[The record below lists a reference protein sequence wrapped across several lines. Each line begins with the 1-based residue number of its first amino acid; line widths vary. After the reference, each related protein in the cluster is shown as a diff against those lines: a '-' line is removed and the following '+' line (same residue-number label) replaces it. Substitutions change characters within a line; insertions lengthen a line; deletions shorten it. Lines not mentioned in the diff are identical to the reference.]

1 MPMTQQPDE
10 MWHCLTCSDD
20 ARPARLIAKSGQEGV
35 VDIGGEQLTILL
47 DLVTDAQVGDWLL
60 VHAGVA
66 IAKWDEPP
74 PDKVGGSEPSE
85 KPTTEGA

>member
-1 MPMTQQPDE
+1 M
-10 MWHCLTCSDD
+10 
-20 ARPARLIAKSGQEGV
+20 
-35 VDIGGEQLTILL
+35 LL